1 MSTSTH
7 PYDLK
12 IGYPHLSIVPRER
25 LTELSAGLFTR
36 DRPLQYVGDMRGD
49 TWTREQVAAWLTA
62 LSGQAVGVEN
72 LQITGG
78 AISSTDQ
85 VCRYLTKPGDL
96 VLVENPTFYF
106 IIHKLEL
113 SHVAVQGVPMLS
125 DGVDMDVLEAML
137 KEHGDRVSMF
147 YAIPTYHNPTGHNYS
162 DEKRRRLVELAHE
175 YDFTILEDATYQ
187 PLYFHGEPPPMLR
200 TYDPD
205 SGRVITTASFAKL
218 VMPSL
223 RIGYTWC
230 TPEQVEALLPY
241 KTTATSVFMSQLVGE
256 FIAQGDI
263 YPHLD
268 RVRGIYG
275 RKHDIMIDGLK
286 AHAPDWLD
294 YVVPN
299 GGYFVWATLPDG
311 LTATQVLA
319 AANARGVDFAPGQ
332 RAFVR
337 GEAPDNTMRLCFAMS
352 EDEVMAEG
360 TQLLCEVLEELRVE
374 A

>member
-1 MSTSTH
+1 MSTSSH

-25 LTELSAGLFTR
+25 LTELSADLFTR

-49 TWTREQVAAWLTA
+49 TWTREQVGAWLTD
-62 LSGQAVGVEN
+62 LTGETVGVQD

-113 SHVAVQGVPMLS
+113 SHVEVQGVPMLS
-125 DGVDMDVLEAML
+125 DGVDMDALEVIL

-162 DEKRRRLVELAHE
+162 DEKRRRLVELAYE

-187 PLYFHGEPPPMLR
+187 PLYFHGEPLPMLR
-200 TYDPD
+200 TYDMD
-205 SGRVITTASFAKL
+205 GGRVISTASFAKL

-223 RIGYTWC
+223 RIGYIWC

-268 RVRGIYG
+268 RVRSIYG
-275 RKHDIMIDGLK
+275 RKHDIMVDALK
-286 AHAPDWLD
+286 AHAPDGLD

-299 GGYFVWATLPDG
+299 GGFFVLATLPDG
-311 LTATQVLA
+311 LTATQVLE

-337 GEAPDNTMRLCFAMS
+337 GDAPDNTIRLCFALR
-352 EDEVMAEG
+352 EDDVVAEG
-360 TQLLCEVLEELRVE
+360 TKLLCEVVAALRVG